1 MKGAMIASYL
11 WKRICSKVKEST
23 YSRSKYSNFCLRM
36 KGDLSLWGYEAM
48 RNERF
53 YDSEV
58 EGWHFL
64 VQSLPWERS
73 HISFFPGTFESMIFQ
88 LSRLVGWDI
97 SSFPGG
103 YHVIQQSR
111 HVTSVGPTSLASSSR
126 SAWEDFVPV
135 TWQQPERQG
144 CGWILW
150 KKGVVIRCNFVIMC
164 HVWCMCLHLCDILV
178 TMWDALGRAP
188 SPSFAHRKHMHSP
201 AKRHGRPGQCGT
213 GWCATGMATAEG
225 GTVLDV
231 DPSL

>member
-1 MKGAMIASYL
+1 MRL
-11 WKRICSKVKEST
+11 WE
-23 YSRSKYSNFCLRM
+23 
-36 KGDLSLWGYEAM
+36 
-48 RNERF
+48 RN
-53 YDSEV
+53 DSEV

-64 VQSLPWERS
+64 DQSLPWERS

-103 YHVIQQSR
+103 YHVIQSR

-150 KKGVVIRCNFVIMC
+150 KKRCCDLVQNCDNVSCVMC
-164 HVWCMCLHLCDILV
+164 VLTLVWHISHYVRC
-178 TMWDALGRAP
+178 TWKGP
-188 SPSFAHRKHMHSP
+188 SPSSAHRKRMHSP
-201 AKRHGRPGQCGT
+201 ALDVGMCGT
-213 GWCATGMATAEG
+213 
-225 GTVLDV
+225 
-231 DPSL
+231 